1 LQALHRDVAA
11 RTDRRGCRTASPR
24 IASDQGSAPK
34 IPTRSFRLA
43 ASTPSSWIISARFS
57 AYDGVQVS
65 TVAPKSW
72 RIMICRFVLPPEIGI
87 TVVPSLSAP

>member
-1 LQALHRDVAA
+1 MSSATRFS
-11 RTDRRGCRTASPR
+11 CFSISPR

-34 IPTRSFRLA
+34 MPTRSFREA
-43 ASTPSSWIISARFS
+43 GSTPSSRIVSARFS

-72 RIMICRFVLPPEIGI
+72 RIMIWRLVLPPEIGM
-87 TVVPSLSAP
+87 TVVPSFSAP